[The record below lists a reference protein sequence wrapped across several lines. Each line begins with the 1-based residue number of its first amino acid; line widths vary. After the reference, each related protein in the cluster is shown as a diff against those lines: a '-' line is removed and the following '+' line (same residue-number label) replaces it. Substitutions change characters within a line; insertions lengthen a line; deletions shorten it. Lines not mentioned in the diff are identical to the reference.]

1 MPDHWRS
8 RAKQSSPKFRAR
20 MMKNGWKQ
28 RVLNVPSQELLS
40 VKTFGSISARVDQAL
55 LLAEQRHALRRG
67 ECDFDRIELPS
78 HFAAARMSLWNSDL
92 HSATTVPVANYPEI
106 ELW

>member
-40 VKTFGSISARVDQAL
+40 VKTFGSTSARVDQAL

-67 ECDFDRIELPS
+67 ECDFDRSQFQS
-78 HFAAARMSLWNSDL
+78 HFSAARMSLRNSDL
-92 HSATTVPVANYPEI
+92 HSATTLPVADYPEI